1 MRAIC
6 TLLASMA
13 VLSATAATPLS
24 YIPVSYI
31 KTHLPD
37 REVQCLAKNI
47 YFEARNQDEYGKFG
61 VAQVTLNRVDSPRF
75 PDSIC
80 KVVFQPSKLP
90 QKRHLCQFSWY
101 CDGIPDRIHNKIQ
114 YEESKRIAIL
124 AILHRDRDITGGATH
139 YHASYV
145 RPWWAKKLER
155 TVKLGDHIFYR
166 ERR

>member
-13 VLSATAATPLS
+13 VLTATAATPLS
-24 YIPVSYI
+24 YTTVSYI

-90 QKRHLCQFSWY
+90 KKRHLCQFSWY
-101 CDGIPDRIHNKIQ
+101 CDGIPDRIRNKVQ

-139 YHASYV
+139 YHATYV
-145 RPWWAKKLER
+145 TPYWAKKLTK
-155 TVKLGDHIFYR
+155 TVRIGQHIFYR
-166 ERR
+166 EG

>member
-13 VLSATAATPLS
+13 VLTATAATPLS

-75 PDSIC
+75 PNSIC

-90 QKRHLCQFSWY
+90 KKRHLCQFSWY
-101 CDGIPDRIHNKIQ
+101 CDGIPDRIRNKNQ
-114 YEESKRIAIL
+114 YEEAIQYYVKAIAL
-124 AILHRDRDITGGATH
+124 DPMHDPALYNLGYAYHRVGN
-139 YHASYV
+139 
-145 RPWWAKKLER
+145 LE
-155 TVKLGDHIFYR
+155 
-166 ERR
+166 